1 MKSISVIIPT
11 YNYGRFIS
19 EAIRSALEQTQPPLE
34 TIVVDD
40 GSTDDTADVVGKF
53 GDAVTYIRQEN
64 AGVCAARNQGV
75 QTSRG
80 ELIAFLD
87 ADDIWEPEKLMKQ
100 SSRFGED
107 VGLVHSGIR
116 EFDAETGDT
125 IRMHLDGAEDDA
137 ALSLLLWEGMPV
149 NVSGSSVMVSRT
161 AFDTVGGFDTRMK
174 VGEDWDFCYRIA
186 RRFKVGFVPEPLV
199 NYRSHAA
206 AAHRDV
212 REMERGMSLFYAKA
226 FADGSDVL
234 QLRRKALG
242 NFHRVLS
249 GSYYQ
254 AGDYSRCLTN
264 AVKSLWYRPAAIRY
278 FLEFP
283 VRRSRYRSRQ

>member
-75 QTSRG
+75 QTSHG

-186 RRFKVGFVPEPLV
+186 TRHKIGFVAEPLV
-199 NYRSHAA
+199 LYRLHGSNMHGNIK
-206 AAHRDV
+206 V
-212 REMERGMSLFYAKA
+212 MERDMMLGYQKA
-226 FADGSDVL
+226 FAGETSANKKQCYGNLHMVL
-234 QLRRKALG
+234 A
-242 NFHRVLS
+242 
-249 GSYYQ
+249 GSYFQSGQYLDFIRH
-254 AGDYSRCLTN
+254 AFKSILLTPGN
-264 AVKSLWYRPAAIRY
+264 IKY

-283 VRRSRYRSRQ
+283 VRRLRRK

>member
-87 ADDIWEPEKLMKQ
+87 GSTFDLARSAWYPSLRWSP
-100 SSRFGED
+100 SS
-107 VGLVHSGIR
+107 
-116 EFDAETGDT
+116 
-125 IRMHLDGAEDDA
+125 
-137 ALSLLLWEGMPV
+137 
-149 NVSGSSVMVSRT
+149 
-161 AFDTVGGFDTRMK
+161 
-174 VGEDWDFCYRIA
+174 
-186 RRFKVGFVPEPLV
+186 
-199 NYRSHAA
+199 
-206 AAHRDV
+206 
-212 REMERGMSLFYAKA
+212 
-226 FADGSDVL
+226 
-234 QLRRKALG
+234 
-242 NFHRVLS
+242 
-249 GSYYQ
+249 
-254 AGDYSRCLTN
+254 
-264 AVKSLWYRPAAIRY
+264 
-278 FLEFP
+278 
-283 VRRSRYRSRQ
+283 